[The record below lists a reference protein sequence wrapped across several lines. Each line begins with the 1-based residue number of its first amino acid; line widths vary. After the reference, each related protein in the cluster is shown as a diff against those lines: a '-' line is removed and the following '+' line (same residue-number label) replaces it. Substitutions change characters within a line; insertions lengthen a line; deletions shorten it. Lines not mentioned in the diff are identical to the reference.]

1 MNKKIGI
8 IAAMNE
14 EMTEIKL
21 KMQDIIEK
29 QISSLKFFQGK
40 INNKECVLVECGIG
54 KVNAARTTQ
63 IMIDNFDIEYV
74 INIGT
79 AGGLNETLGV
89 TDVVIGERLVQH
101 DFDITA
107 FGREKGFI
115 TGVGKFIESDKNLVK
130 KCEKVMNELDTEN
143 KFQVKIGTIAS
154 GDLFCTDKILANSIK
169 KEFGADCVE
178 MEGAAIAQIC
188 YLDKVPFI
196 VIRSISDSP
205 NGKNNMDFDEYL
217 QIASKRGAEF
227 LENLL
232 RN

>member
-1 MNKKIGI
+1 MSKRIGI

-21 KMQDIIEK
+21 KMTDIVENE
-29 QISSLKFFQGK
+29 ISNLKFFEGK
-40 INNKECVLVECGIG
+40 INNKDCVLVECGIG

-63 IMIDNFDIEYV
+63 IMIDNFELEYV

-79 AGGLNETLGV
+79 AGGLNENLGV
-89 TDVVIGERLVQH
+89 TDVVIGEKLVQH

-130 KCEKVMNELDTEN
+130 KCKDVMYGLDKEN
-143 KFQVKIGTIAS
+143 KFQVLTGVIAS
-154 GDLFCTDKILANSIK
+154 GDLFCTDKNLASSIRN
-169 KEFGADCVE
+169 EFGADCVE

-188 YLDKVPFI
+188 YLDKIPFI
-196 VIRSISDSP
+196 VVRSISDSP
-205 NGKNNMDFDEYL
+205 NGKNHMDFDEYL

-232 RN
+232 A

>member
-1 MNKKIGI
+1 MSKKIGI

-14 EMTEIKL
+14 EMIEIQKKMANL
-21 KMQDIIEK
+21 KEN
-29 QISSLKFFQGK
+29 K
-40 INNKECVLVECGIG
+40 INNLNFFEGTIQNQECVLVECGIG

-63 IMIDNFDIEYV
+63 IMIDNYDIDFV

-79 AGGLNETLGV
+79 AGGLNKVLGV
-89 TDVVIGERLVQH
+89 TDIVIGKRLVQH

-115 TGVGKFIESDKNLVK
+115 TGIGKFIESDKKLVE
-130 KCEKVMNELDTEN
+130 KCETIMKQINIDKN
-143 KFQVKIGTIAS
+143 FQVISGTIAS
-154 GDLFCTDKILANSIK
+154 GDLFCTDEKQAQNIRN
-169 KEFGADCVE
+169 EFGADCVE

-188 YLDKVPFI
+188 YLDEIPFV

-205 NGKNNMDFDEYL
+205 NGKNHMDFDEYL

-227 LENLL
+227 LERFLA
-232 RN
+232 

>member
-14 EMTEIKL
+14 EMIEIQKKMDNL
-21 KMQDIIEK
+21 KEN
-29 QISSLKFFQGK
+29 K
-40 INNKECVLVECGIG
+40 INNLIFFEGTIQNRECILVECGIG

-63 IMIDNFDIEYV
+63 IMIDNYDIDFV

-79 AGGLNETLGV
+79 AGGLNKILGV
-89 TDVVIGERLVQH
+89 TDIVIGKRLVQH

-115 TGVGKFIESDKNLVK
+115 TGVGKFIESDKKLVE
-130 KCEKVMNELDTEN
+130 KCENVMKQIN
-143 KFQVKIGTIAS
+143 KDKEFQVLSGIIAS
-154 GDLFCTDKILANSIK
+154 GDLFCTDEKQAQNIRD
-169 KEFGADCVE
+169 EFEADCVE

-188 YLDKVPFI
+188 YLDEIPFV

-205 NGKNNMDFDEYL
+205 NGKNHMDFDEYL

-227 LENLL
+227 LERFLA
-232 RN
+232 

>member
-1 MNKKIGI
+1 MKKIGI

-14 EMTEIKL
+14 EMQEIKL
-21 KMQDIIEK
+21 KMNDIKENK
-29 QISSLKFFQGK
+29 ISNLIFFEGK
-40 INNKECVLVECGIG
+40 ILNHECVLVECGIG

-63 IMIDNFDIEYV
+63 IMIDNYEIEFV

-79 AGGLNETLGV
+79 AGGLNKTLGV
-89 TDVVIGERLVQH
+89 TDVVIGKKLVQH

-115 TGVGKFIESDKNLVK
+115 TGVGKFIEADKNLVQ
-130 KCEKVMNELDTEN
+130 KCEDVMKSINSEN
-143 KFQVKIGTIAS
+143 TFQVISGTIAS
-154 GDLFCTDKILANSIK
+154 GDLFCTDEK
-169 KEFGADCVE
+169 KAEEIRSDFDADCVE

-188 YLDKVPFI
+188 FLDNIPFV

-205 NGKNNMDFDEYL
+205 NGKNHMDFDEYL

-227 LENLL
+227 LEKLL
-232 RN
+232 A

>member
-1 MNKKIGI
+1 MSKKIGI

-14 EMTEIKL
+14 EMSAIKL
-21 KMQDIIEK
+21 KMINIIEK
-29 QISSLKFFQGK
+29 NISNLKFFEGK
-40 INNKECVLVECGIG
+40 INDKECVLVECGIG

-63 IMIDNFDIEYV
+63 IMIDNFELECV

-79 AGGLNETLGV
+79 AGGLNESLGV
-89 TDVVIGERLVQH
+89 TDVVIGEKLVQH

-115 TGVGKFIESDKNLVK
+115 TGVGKFIEADENLVK
-130 KCEKVMNELDTEN
+130 RCKEVMSELNKEN
-143 KFQVKIGTIAS
+143 NFQVLTGVIAS
-154 GDLFCTDKILANSIK
+154 GDLFCTDKNLATSIRT
-169 KEFGADCVE
+169 EFGADCVE

-188 YLDKVPFI
+188 YLDNVPFI

-205 NGKNNMDFDEYL
+205 NGKNHMDFDEYL

-227 LENLL
+227 LEHLL
-232 RN
+232 VF